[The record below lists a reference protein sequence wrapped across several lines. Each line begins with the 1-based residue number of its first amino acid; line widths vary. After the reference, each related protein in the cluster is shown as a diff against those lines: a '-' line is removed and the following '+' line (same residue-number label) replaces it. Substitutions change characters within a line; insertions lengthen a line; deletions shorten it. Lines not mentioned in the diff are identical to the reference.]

1 MCNLRIRKSFHCN
14 PRDHVDNF
22 INQYNLSKC
31 ISSAIFSF
39 IYISRSWKNKKDWFF
54 PRKTWSVHCGWI
66 NVLLMSNLSVAKF
79 FWQNFGNSEN
89 IPRKLQAGTFKN
101 FIQEWD
107 ILASL
112 SLYFTYEMLKT
123 KELWWMVVPSQ
134 N

>member
-1 MCNLRIRKSFHCN
+1 
-14 PRDHVDNF
+14 
-22 INQYNLSKC
+22 
-31 ISSAIFSF
+31 
-39 IYISRSWKNKKDWFF
+39 
-54 PRKTWSVHCGWI
+54 
-66 NVLLMSNLSVAKF
+66 MSNLSVAKF

-107 ILASL
+107 IIASL